1 MSVVIEDIR
10 ITNQFTGTSTNYLL
24 GNIGDKVTI
33 EVDFRAEEI
42 FVTLQTL
49 ASLIHP
55 IMEM

>member
-42 FVTLQTL
+42 FVTLQM
-49 ASLIHP
+49 LI
-55 IMEM
+55 

>member
-42 FVTLQTL
+42 FLV
-49 ASLIHP
+49 AA
-55 IMEM
+55 M